1 MPLFPD
7 QLQAL
12 ADFDAAV
19 HAGARA
25 PIIVAPTGFGKTHTA
40 ADRMAQVIAAGG
52 RAWFLAHLQ
61 ELLIDT
67 AGRLAEYGIEPG
79 WIWADRTPN
88 PRADCQLVSLQSAAA
103 RIDAL
108 GPRPDLVIIDECHRA
123 TAPTYQAVLDALGRP
138 LVMGLSG
145 TPIRLDGRPLRHG
158 GFDALIRTSD
168 TIDLIEAGRLSP
180 LKAWSF
186 PAPGSLVGGQIMEG
200 RYLLGNALEHWAD
213 RARER
218 PTAIFCDGV
227 QAARDTA
234 EEWRRVGFRALA
246 VDGKS
251 GANYRCDALAAAR
264 AHAIDALICAD
275 LYVAGL
281 DLPDL
286 GCVVCLRPTDS
297 LVVWLQMAGR
307 GLRQSDVWPD
317 CYLHDHAGNC
327 RRPGLGHPLERRMHL
342 WSLDGVPGVGR
353 GGRKNPW
360 DDILPAAY
368 CEKCYSCDMTGNR
381 CNECGHV
388 KELRIPP
395 GMRVVDGEL
404 VAVDHQEEARQ
415 TRAQRA
421 REESQC
427 RTLQDWVSLGEHRG
441 YSNPVGWA
449 RVRYGLR
456 SKQRVAHP
464 SR

>member
-1 MPLFPD
+1 M
-7 QLQAL
+7 
-12 ADFDAAV
+12 
-19 HAGARA
+19 
-25 PIIVAPTGFGKTHTA
+25 
-40 ADRMAQVIAAGG
+40 
-52 RAWFLAHLQ
+52 
-61 ELLIDT
+61 
-67 AGRLAEYGIEPG
+67 
-79 WIWADRTPN
+79 
-88 PRADCQLVSLQSAAA
+88 
-103 RIDAL
+103 
-108 GPRPDLVIIDECHRA
+108 
-123 TAPTYQAVLDALGRP
+123 
-138 LVMGLSG
+138 
-145 TPIRLDGRPLRHG
+145 
-158 GFDALIRTSD
+158 
-168 TIDLIEAGRLSP
+168 
-180 LKAWSF
+180 
-186 PAPGSLVGGQIMEG
+186 
-200 RYLLGNALEHWAD
+200 
-213 RARER
+213 
-218 PTAIFCDGV
+218 
-227 QAARDTA
+227 
-234 EEWRRVGFRALA
+234 A

-251 GANYRCDALAAAR
+251 SANDRRDAIAAAR
-264 AHAIDALICAD
+264 AHAINALVCAD

-281 DLPDL
+281 DLRDL

-297 LVVWLQMAGR
+297 LVVWLQMVGR

-353 GGRKNPW
+353 GGRRNPW

-395 GMRVVDGEL
+395 ELRVVDGEL

-415 TRAQRA
+415 ARTQRA

-427 RTLQDWVSLGEHRG
+427 RTLEDWVSLGEYRG
-441 YSNPVGWA
+441 YANPVGWA

-456 SKQRVAHP
+456 SKRKVAHP

>member
-7 QLQAL
+7 QVQAL

-19 HAGARA
+19 HAGACA
-25 PIIVAPTGFGKTHTA
+25 PIIVAPTGFGKTHLA
-40 ADRMAQVIAAGG
+40 ADRMAQIAAAGG
-52 RAWFLAHLQ
+52 RVWFLAHLQ
-61 ELLIDT
+61 ELLLDT
-67 AGRLAEYGIEPG
+67 GRRLAEDGIEPG

-88 PRADCQLVSLQSAAA
+88 PRAGCQLVSLQSAAA
-103 RIDAL
+103 RIGSL
-108 GPRPDLVIIDECHRA
+108 GPRPDWVIIDECHRA
-123 TAPTYQAVLDALGRP
+123 TAPTYQVLLDALGRP
-138 LVMGLSG
+138 LVMGLTG

-186 PAPGSLVGGQIMEG
+186 PEPGSLVGGQIMEG

-218 PTAIFCDGV
+218 PTVIFCDGV
-227 QAARDTA
+227 TPAKDTA
-234 EEWRRVGFRALA
+234 EEWRRNGFRALA

-251 GANYRCDALAAAR
+251 SANDRRDAIAAAR
-264 AHAIDALICAD
+264 AHAIDALVCAD

-281 DLPDL
+281 DLRDL

-297 LVVWLQMAGR
+297 LVVWLQMVGR

-360 DDILPAAY
+360 DDILPATY

-395 GMRVVDGEL
+395 ELRVVDGEL
-404 VAVDHQEEARQ
+404 VAVDHQEEALQAR
-415 TRAQRA
+415 TQRA

-427 RTLQDWVSLGEHRG
+427 RTLEDWVSLGEYRG
-441 YSNPVGWA
+441 YANPVGWA

-456 SKQRVAHP
+456 SKRKVAHP